1 MDNNTCYGSA
11 DLKTKIMNGFENI
24 EQRVRLR
31 QQFKD
36 EAGTN
41 WENMQGEPDIDYV
54 LWLEN
59 KALDLADVV
68 ERSEQFKCEHK
79 GRRTATELVE
89 YCEGCKKILF
99 HP

>member
-1 MDNNTCYGSA
+1 
-11 DLKTKIMNGFENI
+11 MNGFENI

-68 ERSEQFKCEHK
+68 ERSEQFYCDCEYPNVNSEDMPVPTCDDCFK
-79 GRRTATELVE
+79 PIR
-89 YCEGCKKILF
+89 
-99 HP
+99 

>member
-1 MDNNTCYGSA
+1 
-11 DLKTKIMNGFENI
+11 MNGFENI

-59 KALDLADVV
+59 KALYLADVV
-68 ERSEQFKCEHK
+68 GRSEQLKAFADWLQSD
-79 GRRTATELVE
+79 TANLNYDFRDLVDE
-89 YCEGCKKILF
+89 YLKSL
-99 HP
+99 